1 MIMSRRRVS
10 EEVTTARLNGHPVM
24 VHQAHRRWNAADY
37 AIGAPESDQH
47 EAVLLTV
54 TAPVHLSLDDATA
67 VLVDWNLSIA
77 ELADDDTVRYLVAG
91 TVVNCGCFRIEEL
104 RCQLGEAALDDDGA
118 AYVAY
123 CKERVATVFA
133 APVAPAQPARPLQL
147 VAAV

>member
-1 MIMSRRRVS
+1 MNRQLVS

-37 AIGAPESDQH
+37 QIGAPEDDQH
-47 EAVLLTV
+47 EAVVLTV
-54 TAPVHLSLDDATA
+54 TAPVRLSLDDATA
-67 VLVDWNLSIA
+67 VLVDWNLSSE

-104 RCQLGEAALDDDGA
+104 RCQLGEAALDDEGM

-123 CKERVATVFA
+123 CKERVAAVFA
-133 APVAPAQPARPLQL
+133 APVVPAQPVRPLQL